1 MFNKCV
7 TIIIL
12 VGAAISASSTDI
24 VEATATNIIN
34 IDISKSSFLY
44 LFKWINFA
52 LSYRPISDAQKVTL
66 GPLSKFSFFTDYFGR
81 VERKEI
87 DLFASYL
94 VVGDERRH
102 AVPLKVSSSDDS
114 FTIDPLTIK
123 ECKSD
128 QKFTATFTNLLLQ
141 EKGFILSFSV
151 ECTLANPT
159 KPTSEEYL
167 QSRTEDSIK
176 LLQSDL
182 DTISNQ
188 IITCKRYYEE
198 IDYVVSNYRKME
210 SYYSKTEREKRDE
223 RLRQLREFKEE
234 QIAILKQSILE
245 SVARLQYETNRLIES
260 LSPAKIVNG
269 EVYIKQLEQI
279 KTRAD
284 QISQSLDNINGN
296 NSDKEPAN
304 ELLDKH
310 IESDSLQKTPQLI
323 V

>member
-1 MFNKCV
+1 
-7 TIIIL
+7 
-12 VGAAISASSTDI
+12 
-24 VEATATNIIN
+24 
-34 IDISKSSFLY
+34 
-44 LFKWINFA
+44 
-52 LSYRPISDAQKVTL
+52 
-66 GPLSKFSFFTDYFGR
+66 
-81 VERKEI
+81 
-87 DLFASYL
+87 
-94 VVGDERRH
+94 
-102 AVPLKVSSSDDS
+102 
-114 FTIDPLTIK
+114 
-123 ECKSD
+123 
-128 QKFTATFTNLLLQ
+128 
-141 EKGFILSFSV
+141 
-151 ECTLANPT
+151 
-159 KPTSEEYL
+159 
-167 QSRTEDSIK
+167 
-176 LLQSDL
+176 
-182 DTISNQ
+182 
-188 IITCKRYYEE
+188 
-198 IDYVVSNYRKME
+198 ME